1 MFSSGKKVCSFRL
14 PVLPAILF
22 CAYLALALFAP
33 GVAAR
38 AGETAEASPGPPA
51 ITGEA
56 AVLMDA
62 RTGQVLFAKNE
73 HKKMYPASTTKIL
86 TALVILERVNPA
98 ETVRVPEEASRTEG
112 SAIGLQAGEELSC
125 SDLLYALLLASAN
138 DAAVTLAVHA
148 AGSVENFAA
157 LMNAKARSLGASESH
172 FTNPHGLPDPD
183 HYTTASDL
191 ALITL
196 SAMRNPAF
204 REIVGTETKAIKR
217 PLADRS
223 RGVPQEDLWNHNRL
237 LESYQGATGVKTG
250 YTDEAGQCLV
260 ASAER
265 DGRELIAVVL
275 KSEGSAVYEDA
286 RKMLDYGFEQFLPVR
301 LVKKGD
307 RLATL
312 EVAGGEP
319 ARVDLVAGD
328 DFWYDF
334 PRAEGEKDL
343 NRHLQLVKK
352 VEAPLAAGQVAG
364 ELVFY
369 DRERQVGQVDL
380 VAAQA
385 VARVRGKTWLYWLA
399 GALLFF
405 FCLRIKRNGRRR
417 RKWKYTRPRRPGSN
431 FLG

>member
-1 MFSSGKKVCSFRL
+1 
-14 PVLPAILF
+14 
-22 CAYLALALFAP
+22 
-33 GVAAR
+33 
-38 AGETAEASPGPPA
+38 
-51 ITGEA
+51 
-56 AVLMDA
+56 
-62 RTGQVLFAKNE
+62 
-73 HKKMYPASTTKIL
+73 
-86 TALVILERVNPA
+86 
-98 ETVRVPEEASRTEG
+98 
-112 SAIGLQAGEELSC
+112 
-125 SDLLYALLLASAN
+125 
-138 DAAVTLAVHA
+138 
-148 AGSVENFAA
+148 
-157 LMNAKARSLGASESH
+157 
-172 FTNPHGLPDPD
+172 D

-275 KSEGSAVYEDA
+275 KSEGSVVYEDA

-319 ARVDLVAGD
+319 ARVDLVAGG

-343 NRHLQLVKK
+343 NRHLELVKK

-364 ELVFY
+364 KLVFY

-385 VARVRGKTWLYWLA
+385 VARVRGETWLYWLA
-399 GALLFF
+399 GALFFF

-417 RKWKYTRPRRPGSN
+417 RKWKYIRTRRPGSN